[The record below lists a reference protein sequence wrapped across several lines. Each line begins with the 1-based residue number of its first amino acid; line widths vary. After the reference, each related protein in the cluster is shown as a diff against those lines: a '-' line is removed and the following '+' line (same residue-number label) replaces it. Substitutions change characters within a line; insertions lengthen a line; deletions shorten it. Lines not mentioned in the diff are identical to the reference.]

1 MYARRPPGPMSG
13 RTLPAHAAAALPVIQ
28 PILHLIILHHI
39 IPIPNKPQSQNVVS
53 LERNQ
58 CHFFCSDQNCESTF
72 QDKPQNSK
80 WMVVAL

>member
-28 PILHLIILHHI
+28 PILHLIILNL
-39 IPIPNKPQSQNVVS
+39 NKPQPQNVVS
-53 LERNQ
+53 LGRNQ
-58 CHFFCSDQNCESTF
+58 CHFLCSDQNCESTF